1 MADKSID
8 DLDVGMD
15 DFEFQDFDFGGPSS
29 LPPPKNKR
37 EALTR
42 TAGDIS
48 KGFKSGFT
56 DHKLKSLGKITESAI
71 PNKLSTEYL
80 TLKDSASNI
89 KGILDKSIDDF
100 KKEAGK
106 TTKTLSKLFPEG
118 KIGNW
123 LKKINEKLEDN
134 ANNDKYDKQKAQDEE
149 IQQGILASLGEM
161 KEKQHQDALIQAAL
175 QNKQHATSIEM
186 LRLIYAENKLM
197 RNFQFEIT
205 NKYYR
210 KSLELQFKSLYINR
224 EMLELQKLQFTTFKN
239 QFETIV
245 LNTSLPDVI
254 KSRNNEKFKETLH
267 SRMRDSMVNSLFKTM
282 APLGG
287 FNKNLE
293 KKIQN
298 SITGFL
304 GGLTN
309 ANNALEM
316 AVGAQDMLGDFGMT
330 KSYLVGEQLS
340 DFTKN
345 YIGKKA
351 GDLIY
356 KRSKRFRQGV
366 ANIKDFT
373 SDTRTGFRKLANSKQ
388 KGWLGKTLRFLGNQ
402 GVSLT
407 DSNVINRANFGQAA
421 LDESMIFDGRAHGAL
436 TKVIPG
442 LLSKIYGEIKATRIG
457 LKIQGGGS
465 DHEIHYDYKVQGFL
479 TNKQL
484 ASNLK
489 ADFKREIDN
498 NTKYAA
504 NKLTETLKTA
514 NINLTGQKAEIFARA
529 ITSYMMQPNAV
540 MNSQTIID
548 PSFLSTIQDPS
559 IVKMITRNRNNYLKA
574 IRDDDWFQQDII
586 NGINSVRSSMPN
598 MSKRFEELFR
608 SGHGNLLSSLGVA
621 SYDKV
626 SGNYLQDD
634 AGLKNL
640 FMNMYDSK
648 TTDKLTDSELKK
660 IRERQ
665 FGINE
670 SNLKSSRVK
679 HEESKSTVDKLI
691 SKVKKK
697 KTTEV
702 ETAIENLDKESLT
715 NYVIDNKTKL
725 EELIPEIKNNKTNTR
740 YRDRL
745 KRIQKK
751 FKTQYN
757 KIKKRYNNA
766 LSPAAQTEYSN
777 KLEDMSNQINVFVA
791 EVKDKGS
798 VSTAMEVK
806 YTKKID
812 DIYKDSIQIDRTIA
826 MADKNVITQTGKIDN
841 STTSYN
847 ENKVSANN
855 KGKRNTK
862 NNKVDVNELNSTGR
876 KILKHFEARDMEDL
890 KDEYF
895 ASKEYKQGKV
905 SNFMA
910 WVRDMGYSIR
920 GEDKT
925 LLKRVLRKTRAWD
938 RKMFFGIHKAI
949 FGAPFR
955 AIGSIFGLRES
966 GPLLKGVGLGAKA
979 GSTVATKMFSTMADM
994 LPFGM
999 GHLVKAPFLLMNK
1012 TLELA
1017 GLKEKEEEKKNRKG
1031 GWLSRIKNMF
1041 SRNDKKEDNKE
1052 KKGFFANMNGLQ
1064 KAGVG
1069 IGILGILGMMKDMN
1083 INLQDI
1089 YGGIKTVGS
1098 YLIKGF
1104 QFISNIIGWVWD
1116 RVPDWLK
1123 PNGNKKQKSFQRD
1136 PNTGEILRDP
1146 DGNPIEDEKNIAE
1159 KTRDAVYTWGAI
1171 AGGTGLLFG
1180 RGLKGKAALTWKLAK
1195 APITLAKNTT
1205 KLGIKGAGMA
1215 IEAIK
1220 AAGGSTSAITNV
1232 AEQATKVA
1240 KPGLGTR
1247 IMEIFKTGK
1256 KWLTGSIGNFITKNI
1271 GRVKS
1276 AVDVMIKMFS
1286 SSKSVMKK
1294 IGNAAFKKGGAKLA
1308 GKATLQISKFV
1319 AKVLSGVGLLLIVWD
1334 IAWIIYYYLN
1344 DRSFWGAVTEQL
1356 LGVNLLDDIEDSGS
1370 ESKEENESRIHKGKS
1385 YKNEDGSVS
1394 FGGSVSAAIE
1404 SFSSTYSKHRS
1415 QGAGYWESIKGAS
1428 GAAISG
1434 WQTGDVTTVERSVAD
1449 RIKEYVDAG
1458 GANLDNLQPITKV
1471 KLANLAE
1478 DYYNKYNK
1486 KLKINSGARTYV
1498 EQKRLYDT
1506 KPKGVAAN
1514 PDNPGKIP
1522 PHMAGVALDINTPDA
1537 NKMEESGM
1545 LSKNGW
1551 YRPVYDKTKP
1561 QSKSESWHIE
1571 IEGTRSPAEMRAGR
1585 MIYGPVTSSHMANIE
1600 KENESIRERIK
1611 LSAGS
1616 GMKDLDSG
1624 VDTGEQGIEINN
1636 RVTRQ
1641 DDNGTYQSY
1650 NVTANPELK
1659 ALNDAN
1665 KRARGNLIS
1674 ASDSLSSQATAR
1686 TASYSPSS
1694 ASNIKPIS
1702 TTMNDMNLPSVQQ
1715 FNLNTGSVEEILN
1728 KSLQIQVMSAKFL
1741 KEIRDAVVVSA
1752 EAEVSNNNTMPDMA
1766 VDLSRKNYDSMM
1778 I

>member
-8 DLDVGMD
+8 DLGMDMD
-15 DFEFQDFDFGGPSS
+15 DFEFQEFNFGGPST

-37 EALTR
+37 EALSR
-42 TAGDIS
+42 TAGDIT

-56 DHKLKSLGKITESAI
+56 DHKLKSLGKIAESSI

-89 KGILDKSIDDF
+89 KGILDKSIEDF

-134 ANNDKYDKQKAQDEE
+134 VNSYNYDKQKAQDEE

-161 KEKQHQDALIQAAL
+161 KEKQHQDALIQAAM

-239 QFETIV
+239 QFETII

-254 KSRNNEKFKETLH
+254 KARNNEKLKETLH
-267 SRMRDSMVNSLFKTM
+267 NRLRESMVNSLFKTM
-282 APLGG
+282 TPLGG

-304 GGLTN
+304 GGLTSTN
-309 ANNALEM
+309 SALEM
-316 AVGAQDMLGDFGMT
+316 AIGAQDMLGDFGMT

-351 GDLIY
+351 GDLVY

-373 SDTRTGFRKLANSKQ
+373 SDTRTGFKKLANNKQ

-402 GVSLT
+402 GYGLT

-457 LKIQGGGS
+457 LKIQGSGL
-465 DHEIHYDYKVQGFL
+465 DHEVHYDYKVQGFL

-504 NKLTETLKTA
+504 NRLTDTLKTA
-514 NINLTGQKAEIFARA
+514 NINLTGAKAEIFARA
-529 ITSYMMQPNAV
+529 ITSYMMQPDAV

-559 IVKMITRNRNNYLKA
+559 IVKIITRNKNNYLKA
-574 IRDDDWFQQDII
+574 IRDDNWFQEDII
-586 NGINSVRSSMPN
+586 NGINNLRSSMPN

-608 SGHGNLLSSLGVA
+608 SGHGNMLTGLGIA
-621 SYDKV
+621 NYDKV
-626 SGNYLQDD
+626 SGNYLQNNK
-634 AGLKNL
+634 GIQSL
-640 FMNMYDSK
+640 FMNLYDSN
-648 TTDKLTDSELKK
+648 TTDKLTDNELKR

-670 SNLKSSRVK
+670 SKLKSGSVK
-679 HEESKSTVDKLI
+679 YEESKSSVEKMI
-691 SKVKKK
+691 SKFKKKK

-702 ETAIENLDKESLT
+702 ETAIENLDRESLT

-725 EELIPEIKNNKTNTR
+725 EELIPEVKNSKTNKK

-745 KRIQKK
+745 KRVQKK

-757 KIKKRYNNA
+757 KIKKRFNNA
-766 LSPAAQTEYSN
+766 SSPAAQTEYSTT
-777 KLEDMSNQINVFVA
+777 LEDMSNQINTFVV
-791 EVKDKGS
+791 EVKDKGA
-798 VSTAMEVK
+798 VSPAMETK
-806 YTKKID
+806 YTQKVDELYQSAIKID
-812 DIYKDSIQIDRTIA
+812 RNTAI
-826 MADKNVITQTGKIDN
+826 ADKEIIAKTNNIDK

-847 ENKVSANN
+847 DHKVTTDNKGNDINSTKINTKTLNKV
-855 KGKRNTK
+855 
-862 NNKVDVNELNSTGR
+862 GR
-876 KILKHFEARDMEDL
+876 GILKHFEARNMEDL

-905 SNFMA
+905 SNFMS
-910 WVRDMGYSIR
+910 WVRDMGYTIK

-925 LLKRVLRKTRAWD
+925 LLQRVLRKTRAWD
-938 RKMFFGIHKAI
+938 RKMFFGINKAI
-949 FGAPFR
+949 FGSPFR
-955 AIGSIFGLRES
+955 LIGSIFGLRKS
-966 GPLLKGVGLGAKA
+966 GPLLKGVGLGVGA
-979 GSTVATKMFSTMADM
+979 GSSVATKMVSTMADM

-1041 SRNDKKEDNKE
+1041 SRSDKKEDSKE

-1098 YLIKGF
+1098 YLFKGF
-1104 QFISNIIGWVWD
+1104 QYLGNILGWVWD
-1116 RVPDWLK
+1116 KVPDWLK

-1146 DGNPIEDEKNIAE
+1146 DGNPIEDKNFAE

-1195 APITLAKNTT
+1195 APVTLAKNTA

-1232 AEQATKVA
+1232 AEQVTKTT
-1240 KPGLGTR
+1240 KPGIGAK
-1247 IMEIFKTGK
+1247 IVEIFKTGK
-1256 KWLTGSIGNFITKNI
+1256 KWLTGSIGNFISKNLS
-1271 GRVKS
+1271 RVQS
-1276 AVDVMIKMFS
+1276 AADTMVKMFEK
-1286 SSKSVMKK
+1286 SKTMANN
-1294 IGNAAFKKGGAKLA
+1294 IYRAAFKKGGAKLA
-1308 GKATLQISKFV
+1308 GKATLQIGKFV
-1319 AKVLSGVGLLLIVWD
+1319 GKVLSGVGLILIIWD

-1344 DRSFWGAVTEQL
+1344 GRSFWGAVTEQL

-1385 YKNEDGSVS
+1385 YRDEDGNLS
-1394 FGGSVSAAIE
+1394 FGGSVSAAVE

-1458 GANLDNLQPITKV
+1458 GSNLDNLQPITKV

-1478 DYYNKYNK
+1478 DYYKKYNK
-1486 KLKINSGARTYV
+1486 KLKLNSGARTYA
-1498 EQKRLYDT
+1498 EQKRLYLT

-1545 LSKNGW
+1545 LAKNGW

-1561 QSKSESWHIE
+1561 DSKSESWHIE

-1600 KENESIRERIK
+1600 KENETVIERIK

-1616 GMKDLDSG
+1616 GTKDLDNG
-1624 VDTGEQGIEINN
+1624 VDTGEPGVEVNN
-1636 RVTRQ
+1636 KISRQ
-1641 DDNGTYQSY
+1641 DNNGVYQSY
-1650 NVTANPELK
+1650 NITANPELK
-1659 ALNDAN
+1659 ALNEAN
-1665 KRARGNLIS
+1665 QKARGNLIS
-1674 ASDSLSSQATAR
+1674 ASDSLSSQATAI

-1702 TTMNDMNLPSVQQ
+1702 TTMNNLNTPSVQQ

-1741 KEIRDAVVVSA
+1741 KEIRDAVVISA
-1752 EAEVSNNNTMPDMA
+1752 EAEVSSSNTMPDMA
-1766 VDLSRKNYDSMM
+1766 VDLNRKNYDGMM